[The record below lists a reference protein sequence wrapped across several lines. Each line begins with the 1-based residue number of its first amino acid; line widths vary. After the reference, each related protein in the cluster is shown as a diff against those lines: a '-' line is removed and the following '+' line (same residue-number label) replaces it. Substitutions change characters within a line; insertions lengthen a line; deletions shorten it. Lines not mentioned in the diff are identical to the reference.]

1 MATNFYD
8 IIASLED
15 VGFYEVALPFIL
27 IFTLVF
33 AILQKIKIF
42 GEKGK
47 NFNAVIALV
56 MAFLVVRSGAVV
68 EVMNTYIPQVSLI
81 ALIIITVLIL
91 VGLLLSPAQL
101 GMKGGFGGVA
111 VVITLVGAAAAFIA
125 SSSPL
130 GFEMPR
136 WVTDLFK
143 GADWTILLS
152 IAAVIIFIAWM
163 TSDDDPEKGAWK
175 KVQEGFAALPG
186 AFEKGGSS

>member
-1 MATNFYD
+1 MGTDFYD

-42 GEKGK
+42 GDKGK
-47 NFNAVIALV
+47 NFNAVISLV
-56 MAFLVVRSGAVV
+56 MAFLVVRTGAVV
-68 EVMNTYIPQVSLI
+68 EVMNMYLPQVSLI
-81 ALIIITVLIL
+81 AVIIITVLIL
-91 VGLLLSPAQL
+91 VGLIISPEQL

-111 VVITLVGAAAAFIA
+111 ILITVIGAAAAFIA

-130 GFEMPR
+130 GIEMPR
-136 WVTDLFK
+136 WVNDLFR

-163 TSDDDPEKGAWK
+163 TSEDDPDKGAWK
-175 KVQEGFAALPG
+175 KVQEGFQALPG

>member
-1 MATNFYD
+1 MATDFYS

-27 IFTLVF
+27 IFTLIF

-56 MAFLVVRSGAVV
+56 MAFLVVRTQSVV
-68 EVMNTYIPQVSLI
+68 EVMNMYIPQVSLI

-91 VGLLLSPAQL
+91 VGLIVSPEKL
-101 GMKGGFGGVA
+101 GIKGGFGGIAIVL
-111 VVITLVGAAAAFIA
+111 TLLGAGAAFIA

-130 GFEMPR
+130 GIEMPR

-163 TSDDDPEKGAWK
+163 TSDDDPNTGAWK
-175 KVQEGFAALPG
+175 KVQEGFQALPG